1 VRGKNDLHTFFL
13 YNFLLSIQNQIFYLQ
28 KGSAQPHVYP
38 DDLKQI
44 QIPDIDENLQQQVVS
59 ECEKVDEE
67 YNNSRMTIE
76 EYKKKIAEVF
86 ERLEVISKS
95 WGGNAQIIR

>member
-1 VRGKNDLHTFFL
+1 LFEFL
-13 YNFLLSIQNQIFYLQ
+13 YSVIGQNIL
-28 KGSAQPHVYP
+28 KANITGSAQGGLNSTN
-38 DDLKQI
+38 LKAI
-44 QIPDIDENLQQQVVS
+44 KIPLPPLDIQQQVVS

-95 WGGNAQIIR
+95 GGG